1 MALSSLASAMAD
13 LLQDEETADYT
24 LSCRETT
31 IKVHSQVLSARS
43 PFFKAALATA
53 MTEQKTM
60 SMKFN
65 DTGIAPEVLID
76 AVNFMYGLDLSVGLT
91 NCAGLLDI
99 AERFVMDDLKREA
112 SKHFAEGLKLNKDN
126 YLELSHMADRYNAKE
141 LLEKCAKYIMLEG
154 KEDDIDWE
162 EVSKL
167 SNLMLESMKVAKKGG
182 NFLEDDLKT
191 VVCTAQ
197 ASPNVCK
204 KCNYSS
210 NQFNCRSCSRN
221 PVCDCCETV
230 RKMKQKVGHC

>member
-1 MALSSLASAMAD
+1 MVSF
-13 LLQDEETADYT
+13 LQE
-24 LSCRETT
+24 
-31 IKVHSQVLSARS
+31 S
-43 PFFKAALATA
+43 PSTA

-60 SMKFN
+60 SMKFD

-126 YLELSHMADRYNAKE
+126 YLELSHVADKYNAKE
-141 LLEKCAKYIMLEG
+141 LLEECAKYIMLEG

-167 SNLMLESMKVAKKGG
+167 SNLMLESMKVTKKSG
-182 NFLEDDLKT
+182 NFLEDNLKT

-197 ASPNVCK
+197 TSDNVCK
-204 KCNYSS
+204 KFNYSS
-210 NQFNCRSCSRN
+210 NQLNCSSCGRS
-221 PVCDCCETV
+221 V
-230 RKMKQKVGHC
+230 RIMEQKVGHC

>member
-1 MALSSLASAMAD
+1 
-13 LLQDEETADYT
+13 
-24 LSCRETT
+24 
-31 IKVHSQVLSARS
+31 
-43 PFFKAALATA
+43 
-53 MTEQKTM
+53 MTEKKTM
-60 SMKFN
+60 SMKFD

-99 AERFVMDDLKREA
+99 AERFVMEDLKKEA

-126 YLELSHMADRYNAKE
+126 YLELSHMADKYNAKE

-154 KEDDIDWE
+154 REEDIDWE

-167 SNLMLESMKVAKKGG
+167 SNLMLESMKVAKKEQS
-182 NFLEDDLKT
+182 FPVDDLKN

-197 ASPNVCK
+197 NHASICK

-210 NQFNCRSCSRN
+210 NQFNCRSCGRP
-221 PVCDCCETV
+221 PVCGCCEMV
-230 RKMKQKVGHC
+230 RKMKEKSLVGRLV

>member
-1 MALSSLASAMAD
+1 
-13 LLQDEETADYT
+13 
-24 LSCRETT
+24 
-31 IKVHSQVLSARS
+31 
-43 PFFKAALATA
+43 

-60 SMKFN
+60 SMKFD

-99 AERFVMDDLKREA
+99 AERFVMEDLKKEA

-126 YLELSHMADRYNAKE
+126 YLELSHMADKYNAKE

-154 KEDDIDWE
+154 REEDIDWE

-167 SNLMLESMKVAKKGG
+167 SNLMLESMKVAKKEQS
-182 NFLEDDLKT
+182 FPVDDLKN

-197 ASPNVCK
+197 TSQNVCM
-204 KCNYSS
+204 KCNYAS
-210 NQFNCRSCSRN
+210 NQFNCRSCGGS
-221 PVCDCCETV
+221 PVCGCCEMV
-230 RKMKQKVGHC
+230 RKMMEKVSLVGRLV